1 MNSNHQQLGDDD
13 EIRAARLTAYA
24 LGELGEHERA
34 AAEAELAASEEA
46 AGAVRSDR
54 LLAGYVYE
62 ATCRDLSP
70 GRSASVREAV
80 EKRLDE
86 LERAPMAAGKGR
98 AATSAIPMPEAARRR
113 SRRWLGALLAV
124 AACLVVAA
132 IPLSVYVLNHAR
144 LPGEPRELAIEP
156 PSPGAA
162 THTWE
167 FQAEQPGAAG
177 TRWPGP
183 AQPSESEL
191 LSRAS
196 VAPASV
202 PDAKPDAALSYKSPA
217 SSPTKAP
224 SGAPAGPAVGGG
236 YPGTGGAG
244 YGMPGGMGGFG
255 AAYGGPGATPGVGW
269 GRNQEMGGTGQKAGG
284 MMMPGAGIGSG
295 APSGVTQDYYLSKS
309 PMKAIQAMPGS
320 SPSGQVSVGHPAAAG
335 SGRSRDYYGYS
346 TPASSSGGSAYGAA
360 PYGPAPSRAAPYGT
374 SAYSPYDSSRG
385 RTGGSKNKSGRPAI
399 AVSEEEERAGEAGKP
414 LVTVVPPVPAGL
426 MPGMQAGDRPQDHS
440 FFAADGA
447 YFGASGAGGPVA
459 PGTEQYDRIV
469 EHPFRSV
476 LRQPLS
482 TFSIDVDTASYANV
496 RRFLRQGSL
505 PPADAVRIEEMV
517 NYFRYHYP
525 QPEGDDPFSLNL
537 EVAQCPWNEGHR
549 LVRIGLRGREID
561 RKQRGPSS
569 LVFLLDVSGS
579 MDEPD
584 KLPLVKKAMKM
595 LVQELT
601 EDDRVAIVT
610 YASTTGVRLEST
622 NGSQKEKILQC
633 IESLT
638 AGGSTNGAAGIQ
650 LAYELAARHFLPKGT
665 NRIILATDG
674 DLNVGITSDEE
685 LVRLIR
691 DKAKT
696 GVMLTVLGV
705 GTGNLKDSKL
715 EKLADKGN
723 GVYAYLDSEREARRV
738 LVEQI
743 AGSLVTIAK
752 DVKIQVEFNPAE
764 VQSYRLVGY
773 ENRRL
778 AARDFDNDKKDA
790 GDIGAGH
797 TVTALYEIVPGP
809 ARPEAADEKLALKYQ
824 RPAKGELAEAA
835 SSGELLT
842 LRLRFKRPGEDQSTL
857 CERVLKDNRKRFA
870 QASTDF
876 QFAAAAASF
885 GMLLRGS
892 PYRGNMTFKAVEEI
906 AASSLGDDPGGH
918 RAELLDLVRRA
929 EQLAAHR

>member
-1 MNSNHQQLGDDD
+1 MNSNHQQLGDDA

-24 LGELGEHERA
+24 LGQLDEPERSA
-34 AAEAELAASEEA
+34 VEAELAASEQAGEA
-46 AGAVRSDR
+46 VQSAR
-54 LLAGYVYE
+54 LLAGHVYE
-62 ATCRDLSP
+62 ATCRDLSL
-70 GRSASVREAV
+70 GRSAGLREAV
-80 EKRLDE
+80 EERLDA
-86 LERAPMAAGKGR
+86 LERPQASAGQG
-98 AATSAIPMPEAARRR
+98 AATTTAVQVPGAARRR

-132 IPLSVYVLNHAR
+132 IPLSLYAPQR
-144 LPGEPRELAIEP
+144 AGEPGAPPREVAMQASPPAPAASRWEYRAAEP
-156 PSPGAA
+156 GDAGAPAPGRA
-162 THTWE
+162 
-167 FQAEQPGAAG
+167 PMS
-177 TRWPGP
+177 
-183 AQPSESEL
+183 AQPSVPVV

-196 VAPASV
+196 AGPAAVAE
-202 PDAKPDAALSYKSPA
+202 AKPDVALRYESRAISP
-217 SSPTKAP
+217 PT
-224 SGAPAGPAVGGG
+224 APAGKLAGPAGGG
-236 YPGTGGAG
+236 AYPGTGGATG
-244 YGMPGGMGGFG
+244 YGMAGGMGGFG
-255 AAYGGPGATPGVGW
+255 GSNGEPGASPGAKRGERQAMGGPGQT
-269 GRNQEMGGTGQKAGG
+269 AGG
-284 MMMPGAGIGSG
+284 MMMPGAGMGSG
-295 APSGVTQDYYLSKS
+295 SPTLAESLSQSAPVLKARERTPAGYSSGPASAGY
-309 PMKAIQAMPGS
+309 
-320 SPSGQVSVGHPAAAG
+320 PAAAG
-335 SGRSRDYYGYS
+335 PGGTSDHYGYYV
-346 TPASSSGGSAYGAA
+346 PASPSGASPYGAA
-360 PYGPAPSRAAPYGT
+360 AYGPPASR
-374 SAYSPYDSSRG
+374 PYDSSRG
-385 RTGGSKNKSGRPAI
+385 RTAANMANGKRVVPALQENKLAMP
-399 AVSEEEERAGEAGKP
+399 GKP
-414 LVTVVPPVPAGL
+414 PTVMGSPVPPAL
-426 MPGMQAGDRPQDHS
+426 MPGLPVEESDVSKYRVAGEMAP
-440 FFAADGA
+440 
-447 YFGASGAGGPVA
+447 GGMA
-459 PGTEQYDRIV
+459 PGTEQYDPIV
-469 EHPFRSV
+469 ENPFRSA
-476 LRQPLS
+476 LREPLS

-517 NYFRYHYP
+517 NYFRYRYP
-525 QPEGDDPFSLNL
+525 QPEGNDPFSLNL
-537 EVAQCPWNEGHR
+537 EVAQCPWSDGHR
-549 LVRIGLRGREID
+549 LVRIGLKGREID
-561 RKQRGPSS
+561 RKQRGPSN

-579 MDEPD
+579 MAEPD
-584 KLPLVKKAMKM
+584 KLSLVQQAMKM
-595 LVQELT
+595 LVEELT

-610 YASTTGVRLEST
+610 YASTTGVRLEPT
-622 NGSQKEKILQC
+622 NGSQKQKIVQC

-665 NRIILATDG
+665 NRVILATDG
-674 DLNVGITSDEE
+674 DLNVGITQDDE

-723 GVYAYLDSEREARRV
+723 GLYAYLDTEREARRV

-809 ARPEAADEKLALKYQ
+809 ARPEAGAEKLALKYQ
-824 RPAKGELAEAA
+824 QPAKGELAEAA

-857 CERVLKDNRKRFA
+857 TERVLKDDRKRFA

-876 QFAAAAASF
+876 QFAAATASF

-892 PYRGNMTFKAVEEI
+892 PYRGSATFKAVEEI

-929 EQLAAHR
+929 EQLAPHR

>member
-1 MNSNHQQLGDDD
+1 MNSNHQQLGDDA

-24 LGELGEHERA
+24 LGQLDEPERA
-34 AAEAELAASEEA
+34 AVEAELAASEEA
-46 AGAVRSDR
+46 GEAVRSAR
-54 LLAGYVYE
+54 LLAGHVYE
-62 ATCRDLSP
+62 ATCRDLSL
-70 GRSASVREAV
+70 GRSAGLREAV
-80 EKRLDE
+80 EERLDA
-86 LERAPMAAGKGR
+86 LDRPQTSAGKDA
-98 AATSAIPMPEAARRR
+98 AATTAVQMPGAARRR

-132 IPLSVYVLNHAR
+132 IPLSLYAPQR
-144 LPGEPRELAIEP
+144 AGEPGAPPREVAMQT
-156 PSPGAA
+156 PSPAAAAPRWEYRAAEPGDAGAPA
-162 THTWE
+162 
-167 FQAEQPGAAG
+167 PGRA
-177 TRWPGP
+177 PMS
-183 AQPSESEL
+183 AQPSVPVV

-196 VAPASV
+196 AGPAAVA
-202 PDAKPDAALSYKSPA
+202 DAKPDVALRYESRAISP
-217 SSPTKAP
+217 PTAP
-224 SGAPAGPAVGGG
+224 PGKLAGPAGGG
-236 YPGTGGAG
+236 AYPGTGGGAAH
-244 YGMPGGMGGFG
+244 GMPAGMGGYGGSG
-255 AAYGGPGATPGVGW
+255 ASPGAKRGEKQAMGGPGQ
-269 GRNQEMGGTGQKAGG
+269 RAGG
-284 MMMPGAGIGSG
+284 MMMPGAGMGSG
-295 APSGVTQDYYLSKS
+295 SPTLAESLSRSAPGVKAPEGAPGGYPSG
-309 PMKAIQAMPGS
+309 P
-320 SPSGQVSVGHPAAAG
+320 VSTGYRAAAEPG
-335 SGRSRDYYGYS
+335 ASRAYYGYAA
-346 TPASSSGGSAYGAA
+346 PASPS
-360 PYGPAPSRAAPYGT
+360 PYGVATGPASV
-374 SAYSPYDSSRG
+374 
-385 RTGGSKNKSGRPAI
+385 SGRAGTAANMASRKRVAPALQ
-399 AVSEEEERAGEAGKP
+399 ENKLGMPGQHP
-414 LVTVVPPVPAGL
+414 TVMGSPVPAGL
-426 MPGMQAGDRPQDHS
+426 MPGLQAGDRPTD
-440 FFAADGA
+440 DYGA
-447 YFGASGAGGPVA
+447 YGVIGAMA

-469 EHPFRSV
+469 ENPFRSV
-476 LRQPLS
+476 LREPLS

-517 NYFRYHYP
+517 NYFRYRYP
-525 QPEGDDPFSLNL
+525 QPEGNDPFSLNL
-537 EVAQCPWNEGHR
+537 EVAQCPWNDGHR

-561 RKQRGPSS
+561 RKQRGPSN

-579 MDEPD
+579 MAEPD
-584 KLPLVKKAMKM
+584 KLSLVQQAMKM
-595 LVQELT
+595 LVEELT
-601 EDDRVAIVT
+601 EDDRVTIVT
-610 YASTTGVRLEST
+610 YSSTTGVRLEPT
-622 NGSQKEKILQC
+622 NGSQKQKIVQC
-633 IESLT
+633 IDSLT

-665 NRIILATDG
+665 NRVILATDG
-674 DLNVGITSDEE
+674 DLNVGITQDDE

-696 GVMLTVLGV
+696 GVLLTVLGV

-723 GVYAYLDSEREARRV
+723 GLYAYLDTEREARRV

-773 ENRRL
+773 ENRRM

-790 GDIGAGH
+790 GEIGAGH
-797 TVTALYEIVPGP
+797 TVTALYEIVPGR
-809 ARPEAADEKLALKYQ
+809 ARPEAGAEGRALKYQ
-824 RPAKGELAEAA
+824 RPAKGDLAEAA

-857 CERVLKDNRKRFA
+857 CERVLKDDRKRFA
-870 QASTDF
+870 LASADF